1 MEQKICA
8 LLAFNLHIIT
18 PHHFANIYL
27 RAHHVSGNGTERT
40 VCSITYDDTMKYLVD
55 YLLEIASLKYS
66 FAKEPPSKVAAAAVY
81 LARATLGIRDASA
94 EDTPVGDSKHNSKG
108 FFSRTLKYYSGYGE
122 MDLED
127 LVFDLH
133 AAHVKSEDE
142 SLHSVY
148 DKYSKKFFNMV
159 ALRVPVEEE
168 VLYEAFN

>member
-1 MEQKICA
+1 
-8 LLAFNLHIIT
+8 
-18 PHHFANIYL
+18 
-27 RAHHVSGNGTERT
+27 
-40 VCSITYDDTMKYLVD
+40 
-55 YLLEIASLKYS
+55 
-66 FAKEPPSKVAAAAVY
+66 VY